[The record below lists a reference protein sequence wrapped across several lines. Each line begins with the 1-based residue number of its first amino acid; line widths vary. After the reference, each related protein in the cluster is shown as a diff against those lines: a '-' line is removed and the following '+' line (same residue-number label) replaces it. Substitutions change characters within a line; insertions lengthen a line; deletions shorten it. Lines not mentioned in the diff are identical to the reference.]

1 MPELPTGTVTF
12 LFSDVEGSTEL
23 LRRLR
28 DRYADL
34 MADHERLLRS
44 AFQGAGGHEINTQ
57 GDSFFVAFRKPK
69 DAVEAALCAQR
80 AIAGHSWP
88 DDAEMRVR
96 IGIHTGEAT
105 VQGDQY
111 LGLAVHRAARICA
124 AAHGGQVLLSQT
136 TQALLEDEEAF
147 GEIDFSDLGP
157 RTLKDFD
164 RPVRIYQLLAPGLE
178 SDFPDLR
185 LGDGDKARGS
195 ARLADRH
202 EVADAEEAA
211 ITHGTG
217 AGIRVLIVDD
227 QALVRTGF
235 RMILDAE
242 DDMEVVGEA
251 ANGKEALAE
260 ADRLVPDV
268 VLMDVRM
275 PELDG
280 IEATRRLLA
289 NDGVDSKVVMLTTFD
304 MDEYVYEALRAGAS
318 GFLLK
323 DAPPEQLVAGIRAVC
338 SGEALLAPSVTR
350 RVIEE
355 FVRRPP
361 EATRAAP
368 PEIEELTPRES
379 EVLTLIARGLSNAE
393 IAKSLVVSETTVK
406 THVARVLMKL
416 QLRDRVQAV
425 VMAYESGL
433 VQAGDAGSTPPA
445 TQI

>member
-23 LRRLR
+23 LRTLR
-28 DRYADL
+28 DGYADV

-44 AFQGAGGHEINTQ
+44 AFEGAGGHEINTQ

-69 DAVEAALCAQR
+69 DAVGAALEAQR
-80 AIAGHSWP
+80 AIGSHEWP
-88 DDAEMRVR
+88 EGAEMRVR

-105 VQGDQY
+105 VAGDRY
-111 LGLAVHRAARICA
+111 VGLGVHRAARICA
-124 AAHGGQVLLSQT
+124 AAHGGQVLISQT
-136 TQALLEDEEAF
+136 TQALLEEDEELLGELDF
-147 GEIDFSDLGP
+147 GDLGP
-157 RTLKDFD
+157 RSLKNFD
-164 RPVRIYQLLAPGLE
+164 RPVRIYQLLAPDLPAE
-178 SDFPDLR
+178 FPDLR
-185 LGDGDKARGS
+185 VDEGVQARGS
-195 ARLADRH
+195 TELADRH
-202 EVADAEEAA
+202 EVAQAEDASAA
-211 ITHGTG
+211 EDVTG
-217 AGIRVLIVDD
+217 RVRVLIVDD

-242 DDMEVVGEA
+242 GDMDVVGEA
-251 ANGKEALAE
+251 ANGKEAIGE
-260 ADRLVPDV
+260 ASRLNPDV

-289 NDGVDSKVVMLTTFD
+289 DGSVDSKVVMLTTFD

-323 DAPPEQLVAGIRAVC
+323 DAPPEQLVDGIRAVC
-338 SGEALLAPSVTR
+338 SGDALLAPSVTR

-361 EATRAAP
+361 EAVRTAP
-368 PEIEELTPRES
+368 PEIEELTPREC
-379 EVLTLIARGLSNAE
+379 EVLKLIARGLSNAE

-406 THVARVLMKL
+406 THVARVLMKMG
-416 QLRDRVQAV
+416 LRDRVQAV

-433 VQAGDAGSTPPA
+433 VQPGETGSAPA
-445 TQI
+445 PA

>member
-23 LRRLR
+23 LRTLR
-28 DRYADL
+28 DGYADV

-44 AFQGAGGHEINTQ
+44 AFEGAGGHEINTQ

-69 DAVEAALCAQR
+69 DAVGAALEAQR
-80 AIAGHSWP
+80 AIGSHEWP
-88 DDAEMRVR
+88 EGAEMRVR

-105 VQGDQY
+105 VAGDRY
-111 LGLAVHRAARICA
+111 VGLGVHRAARICA
-124 AAHGGQVLLSQT
+124 AAHGGQVLISQT
-136 TQALLEDEEAF
+136 TQALLEEDEELLGELDF
-147 GEIDFSDLGP
+147 GDLGP
-157 RTLKDFD
+157 RSLKNFD
-164 RPVRIYQLLAPGLE
+164 RPVRIYQLLAPDLPAE
-178 SDFPDLR
+178 FPDLR
-185 LGDGDKARGS
+185 VDEGVQARGS
-195 ARLADRH
+195 TELADRH
-202 EVADAEEAA
+202 EVAQAEDASSGEDV
-211 ITHGTG
+211 TG
-217 AGIRVLIVDD
+217 RVRVLIVDD

-242 DDMEVVGEA
+242 EDMDVVGEA
-251 ANGKEALAE
+251 ANGKEAIGE
-260 ADRLVPDV
+260 ASRLNPDV

-289 NDGVDSKVVMLTTFD
+289 DAGVDSKVVMLTTFD

-323 DAPPEQLVAGIRAVC
+323 DAPPEQLVDGIRAVC
-338 SGEALLAPSVTR
+338 SGDALLAPSVTR

-361 EATRAAP
+361 EAVRTAP
-368 PEIEELTPRES
+368 PEIEELTPREC
-379 EVLTLIARGLSNAE
+379 EVLKLIARGLSNAE

-406 THVARVLMKL
+406 THVARVLMKMG
-416 QLRDRVQAV
+416 LRDRVQAV

-433 VQAGDAGSTPPA
+433 VQPGETGSAPA
-445 TQI
+445 PA

>member
-28 DRYADL
+28 DSYAEV

-44 AFQGAGGHEINTQ
+44 AFQDSGGHEINTQ

-69 DAVEAALCAQR
+69 DAVGAAVNAQR
-80 AIAGHSWP
+80 AVARHPWP
-88 DDAEMRVR
+88 EETALRVR

-105 VQGDQY
+105 VAGDQY
-111 LGLAVHRAARICA
+111 VGLAVHRAARICA

-136 TQALLEDEEAF
+136 TQALLEEEEAL
-147 GEIDFSDLGP
+147 GELDFRDLGP
-157 RTLKDFD
+157 RSLKNFD
-164 RPVRIYQLLAPGLE
+164 RPVRIYQLLAPDLPAE
-178 SDFPDLR
+178 FPKLR
-185 LGDGDKARGS
+185 SAEEGARHS
-195 ARLADRH
+195 AELADRH
-202 EVADAEEAA
+202 EVADAEHAA
-211 ITHGTG
+211 PVVQERTG
-217 AGIRVLIVDD
+217 KVRVLIVDD

-242 DDMEVVGEA
+242 EDMDVVGEA
-251 ANGKEALAE
+251 ANGKEALTE
-260 ADRLVPDV
+260 AGRLSPDV

-289 NDGVDSKVVMLTTFD
+289 DGGVESKVVMLTTFD

-323 DAPPEQLVAGIRAVC
+323 DAPPEQLVDGIRAVC
-338 SGEALLAPSVTR
+338 SGDALLAPSVTR

-361 EATRAAP
+361 EAVRTAP
-368 PEIEELTPRES
+368 PEIEELTPREC
-379 EVLTLIARGLSNAE
+379 EVLKLIARGLSNAE
-393 IAKSLVVSETTVK
+393 IAQSLVVSETTVK
-406 THVARVLMKL
+406 THVARVLMKMD
-416 QLRDRVQAV
+416 LRDRVQAV

-433 VQAGDAGSTPPA
+433 VQPGEAGSAPA
-445 TQI
+445 